1 MTQIKFDVDEKLAKE
16 FKQAV
21 IAKHGTLEL
30 KPEGEEAL
38 RMYVDYHKKFVAKQK
53 GEDPLARIIG
63 LCKSEGRHS
72 ALKELKKLDRGELY
86 KRKVYVQRK

>member
-21 IAKHGTLEL
+21 IAKHGTLDL

-38 RMYVDYHKKFVAKQK
+38 RMYVAHHQRFISKQR
-53 GEDPLARIIG
+53 GEDSLAKIIG
-63 LCKSEGRHS
+63 AVKSEGHHD
-72 ALKELKKLDRGELY
+72 ALEDLKKLDRGELY
-86 KRKVYVQRK
+86 KTKVYGKNK

>member
-21 IAKHGTLEL
+21 IAKHGTLDL

-38 RMYVDYHKKFVAKQK
+38 RLYVAHHKKFILKQPA
-53 GEDPLARIIG
+53 EDPLKRLIG
-63 LCKSEGRHS
+63 LCKSEGRHN
-72 ALKELKKLDRGELY
+72 ALEDLKKLDRGELF
-86 KRKVYVQRK
+86 KTKVYGKKK